1 MSMTQAQLLA
11 ALTDEMNATGST
23 QWSSGTLLSWL
34 DLAFWQEWANI
45 LNANNVYYSQS
56 VTVTQDVNG
65 QFAISALT
73 TGAADAVKNFYRIL
87 SLAQPQGGN
96 QPQLF
101 YRQTRYKD
109 YPNPQPNQGTYLSGL
124 WYRIGTQIQVMPVAN
139 GQQMSVQVNYRP
151 PRPSQLSGS
160 SVVVDFPD
168 GYEMLL
174 VFVAAMFALN
184 KGGSETPAANT
195 MAQMATEIRS
205 MMLMDLARQGTWPIV
220 AESFDRP
227 EDWAG

>member
-1 MSMTQAQLLA
+1 MTQAQLLA
-11 ALTDEMNATGST
+11 ALTDEMNATGSS
-23 QWSSGTLLSWL
+23 QWSSATLLSWL

-56 VTVTQDVNG
+56 VTVTQDSNG

-73 TGAADAVKNFYRIL
+73 TGSGDTQKNFYRIL

-101 YRQTRYKD
+101 YRQTRYQD

-139 GQQMSVQVNYRP
+139 GQTMSVQVNYRP
-151 PRPSQLSGS
+151 PRVDQLATGAS
-160 SVVVDFPD
+160 VVDFPD

-174 VFVAAMFALN
+174 VHVAASYALT
-184 KGGSETPAANT
+184 KGGSEVEAAQ
-195 MAQMATEIRS
+195 AIQAKADQIRS
-205 MMLMDLARQGTWPIV
+205 MMLLDLARQGTWPIV
-220 AESFDRP
+220 ATAFDTP
-227 EDWAG
+227 DQWGG

>member
-1 MSMTQAQLLA
+1 M
-11 ALTDEMNATGST
+11 
-23 QWSSGTLLSWL
+23 
-34 DLAFWQEWANI
+34 
-45 LNANNVYYSQS
+45 
-56 VTVTQDVNG
+56 
-65 QFAISALT
+65 
-73 TGAADAVKNFYRIL
+73 
-87 SLAQPQGGN
+87 
-96 QPQLF
+96 LF

-124 WYRIGTQIQVMPVAN
+124 WYRIGQQIQVMPVAN

-160 SVVVDFPD
+160 GVTVDFPD

-174 VFVAAMFALN
+174 VHDAAVFALQ
-184 KGGSETPAANT
+184 KGGSEAEAASVLR
-195 MAQMATEIRS
+195 ATGENIRS

-220 AESFDRP
+220 SESFDRP